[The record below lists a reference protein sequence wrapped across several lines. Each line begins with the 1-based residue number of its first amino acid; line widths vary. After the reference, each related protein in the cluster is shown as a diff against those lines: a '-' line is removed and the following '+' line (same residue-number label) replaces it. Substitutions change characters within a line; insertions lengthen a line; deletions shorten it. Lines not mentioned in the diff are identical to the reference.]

1 MCVIRKQ
8 TDKSYARFLF
18 RVWPAFTAFVTKPHH
33 RCDDLQLESQWIIAG
48 RSEKIPENP
57 WPEFPQNK
65 KPGLK
70 FSGKLKIAI
79 SSLIRLFPSAAL
91 PETPR
96 GENKFPKASYINIC
110 AIIIFHFPEEIFF
123 MRFIGGIYFVLS
135 LGVLST
141 LEKEKARRMIEKEA
155 KHAVKLIR

>member
-96 GENKFPKASYINIC
+96 GENKFPIASYINIC

-123 MRFIGGIYFVLS
+123 LAFYWRNLLRLIAWSFINTREREGTENDWERSETRSQID
-135 LGVLST
+135 
-141 LEKEKARRMIEKEA
+141 
-155 KHAVKLIR
+155 